1 MEELGVGNEDLSLT
15 CTFPIPHS
23 TFQIRA
29 MDWLHPTFAWVL
41 VAVPGAVWLYW
52 RAVQRRQEALDRF
65 GDAALVRRLATAVRP
80 WRRTAK
86 AAVVV
91 LALLGMAVALLGPR
105 FGTQV
110 RTVERQGV
118 DLVVALDVSES
129 MQATDV
135 APSRLKRAKKEVRE
149 LVGEL
154 RGDRVGLV
162 LFAGTGFVQAP
173 LTTDYDALRLFL
185 DAAGPDRVPVPG
197 TNFGKAL
204 NAAIEAFDAARPAS
218 DSTARPGDDRARV
231 LLLLSDGENHVG
243 DLASIKQQARTNNVT
258 LFGAGVGTGEG
269 ARIPIYNDGR
279 EVGVKRN
286 QQGEAIRTRLDED
299 ALTTLAEDGAYFRI
313 GSTASAL
320 SDVPTALRQLRTAT
334 MEEQQFEEY
343 AEMYQWPL
351 AVALLLLFAEAL
363 IPVRTRE
370 RPGNST

>member
-1 MEELGVGNEDLSLT
+1 
-15 CTFPIPHS
+15 
-23 TFQIRA
+23 
-29 MDWLHPTFAWVL
+29 MDWLHPIFAWAL
-41 VAVPGAVWLYW
+41 VAVPGVAWLYW
-52 RAVQRRQEALDRF
+52 RAARQRQAALDRF
-65 GDAALVRRLATAVRP
+65 GDAALVRRLAEAVHP
-80 WRRTAK
+80 WRRPAK
-86 AAVVV
+86 ATIVV
-91 LALLGMAVALLGPR
+91 LAVLGLAVALLGPR

-110 RTVERQGV
+110 RTVERRGV

-129 MQATDV
+129 MRATDV
-135 APSRLKRAKKEVRE
+135 APSRLKRAKKEVRD

-197 TNFGKAL
+197 TNFGEAL
-204 NAAIEAFDAARPAS
+204 DAALDAFDAARPAS

-231 LLLLSDGENHVG
+231 VLLLSDGENHVG
-243 DLASIKQQARTNNVT
+243 DLASVKQTAQTNDVT
-258 LFGAGVGTGEG
+258 LFAAGVGTSDG
-269 ARIPIYNDGR
+269 ARIPLYNDGR

-286 QQGEAIRTRLDED
+286 QQGEAIRTRLDET
-299 ALTTLAEDGAYFRI
+299 ALTTLAEDGAYFRV

-334 MEEQQFEEY
+334 MAEEEFEEY

-351 AVALLLLFAEAL
+351 AVALLLLFVEAF
-363 IPVRTRE
+363 IPVRTQIRLASRE
-370 RPGNST
+370 